1 MNVGNVQILESNEII
16 PSNTFLSSRSTS
28 IITNRLEI
36 IEIVRITYSSGKMR
50 CVINGRR
57 KKRGGKKERK
67 KEKRVGRE
75 KDEREISRGTWPCKT
90 AQHSIRFKLAFTPRR
105 GNNGGGFFFSFLS
118 NNWMFINVSGVSRV
132 RAPGAPVCSRLFCQR
147 SGIIILMDGDIA
159 TISGRHL
166 VFNAAK
172 HSWNQRLTTKQDWRV

>member
-50 CVINGRR
+50 RVINGRR
-57 KKRGGKKERK
+57 KKRGGGGGKKERK

-105 GNNGGGFFFSFLS
+105 GNNGSGFFFLFYRT
-118 NNWMFINVSGVSRV
+118 IE
-132 RAPGAPVCSRLFCQR
+132 CSLTYQA
-147 SGIIILMDGDIA
+147 SVGPE
-159 TISGRHL
+159 HL
-166 VFNAAK
+166 AHRFVLDYFAND
-172 HSWNQRLTTKQDWRV
+172 RE